1 MHYKLTILQH
11 KIKFFKKI
19 KTPEETLD
27 TKRTLRKITFLV
39 DKFLD
44 FPFLEKNEWG
54 SMIQT

>member
-44 FPFLEKNEWG
+44 FPFLEKNE
-54 SMIQT
+54 